1 MRKNC
6 TFRIWWNPL
15 TAIFCLFRSLYLG
28 VTQYHRRVSEAQAW
42 LSSKNDVKLE
52 TTHKKTTPTGER
64 CNFLRTVS
72 TRGLRCQ
79 WTEHWVRCIAIDV
92 LSSYGF
98 FFSTNPL
105 NLISTVALTA
115 CPKQWPNIEWV
126 LAIVRQSP
134 THHSLIRYNGT
145 ALLPTARR
153 ALVEWNVINGLGQ
166 RDSASVH
173 PYRRIML
180 ILSCEVLHYFFGIVS
195 VAILLDYVT
204 HCLRDEHFSPS
215 FVLSWN

>member
-98 FFSTNPL
+98 FFQRIRWIWYRPWLWQRARNNGQTLNECWLLSANRPL
-105 NLISTVALTA
+105 TIRLSATMEPHY
-115 CPKQWPNIEWV
+115 CPLPAVRSSNGMSSMASAN
-126 LAIVRQSP
+126 AIVLQC
-134 THHSLIRYNGT
+134 IRIG
-145 ALLPTARR
+145 
-153 ALVEWNVINGLGQ
+153 E
-166 RDSASVH
+166 
-173 PYRRIML
+173 
-180 ILSCEVLHYFFGIVS
+180 
-195 VAILLDYVT
+195 
-204 HCLRDEHFSPS
+204 
-215 FVLSWN
+215 